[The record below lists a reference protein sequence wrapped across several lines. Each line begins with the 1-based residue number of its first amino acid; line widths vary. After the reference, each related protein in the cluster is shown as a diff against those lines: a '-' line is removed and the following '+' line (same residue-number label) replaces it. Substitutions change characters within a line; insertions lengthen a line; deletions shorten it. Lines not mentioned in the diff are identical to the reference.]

1 MKNIIL
7 IGMSGAGKSTIGLL
21 LAKTL
26 GYRFV
31 DIDLL
36 IQEKEQTLLQNIIN
50 LKGNSYFMEVEENT
64 ILDMKESKSIIST
77 GGSVIYSEAGMK
89 HLKSLGTIIYLN
101 VPCDVIR
108 RRLGDIT
115 TRGIVMGKHN
125 DFTSLYNERAD
136 LYEKYS
142 DIKVDCEDLGVE
154 RVIEKICSLI

>member
-1 MKNIIL
+1 
-7 IGMSGAGKSTIGLL
+7 MSGAGKSTIGLL